1 MRDESEPW
9 RGNRRCGGHL
19 IILEAPVALLLRTES
34 GVGSADDFHADAWFV
49 PQEELLQRLLYKRAG
64 RALAVKRA
72 VPPLVSQPA
81 NR

>member
-9 RGNRRCGGHL
+9 RGDSRCGRHL
-19 IILEAPVALLLRTES
+19 ILLEARVALLLRTES

-49 PQEELLQRLLYKRAG
+49 PQEELLQRLRYKRAG

>member
-1 MRDESEPW
+1 LRDESEPW
-9 RGNRRCGGHL
+9 RGNRRCGCHL
-19 IILEAPVALLLRTES
+19 IILETPVALLLRTES
-34 GVGSADDFHADAWFV
+34 GADSAGDFHADAWFV
-49 PQEELLQRLLYKRAG
+49 PQEELLQRLRYKRAG